1 MTENKTKKKITW
13 THNSIVKEIKK
24 FIRFGYHVDS
34 IINIMQKEVDEN
46 IMNHSSLADLCESVV
61 SKYPNYELIQ
71 KVMRSKLIINVD
83 EKADKYYM
91 VDPFSD
97 VVGTINALNCKNLF
111 IKPDF
116 SDKTYMADFT
126 YNPYVLKK
134 LYKEEG
140 FYRFNTYNCPFW
152 LIEHFFNA
160 EPLVP
165 CVIPD
170 LYVTF
175 LNHLT
180 DGDGQSYNYILD
192 WLATMLKDRNYCI
205 LSTIGNQGIGKGVLG
220 SIMEKLVGKDNF
232 SLTDNRLIK
241 KEFNAQILNKRLVYI
256 DELKVQN
263 ATEEN
268 RLKLLINDTIEV
280 EKKGV
285 DSINVRNFSST
296 YVSSNDFDAV
306 RLRGDDRRFS
316 IVDLTDKK
324 LIDIM
329 NQKEINALLAEENI
343 DKLAR
348 YLWFRT
354 VERRMN
360 QVFISKRTALIRE
373 SALKGWEEWFIDDY
387 CTKEGNLGD
396 VLMTEV
402 SDEIENIFGSRT
414 RPSRKAFEK
423 LRILYPE
430 RFKINRKRVD
440 KGNGQQRLYFLS
452 ISKQEEE
459 KKNKENII

>member
-1 MTENKTKKKITW
+1 MTEPKKKKITW
-13 THNSIVKEIKK
+13 THNAIIKEVKKL
-24 FIRFGYHVDS
+24 IRFGYDVDK
-34 IINIMQKEVDEN
+34 IINIMQNEISEE
-46 IMNHSSLADLCESVV
+46 IIEHRSLADMCEDVV

-83 EKADKYYM
+83 EKADKFYL
-91 VDPFSD
+91 VDPFTD
-97 VVGTINALNCKNLF
+97 VVGTINAANAKSLF
-111 IKPDF
+111 LKPDF
-116 SDKTYMADFT
+116 SDKTYMADFA
-126 YNPYVLKK
+126 YNPYQLKK

-140 FYRFNTYNCPFW
+140 FYKFNTYNCPFW
-152 LIEHFFNA
+152 LIEHFFYDKELN
-160 EPLVP
+160 P
-165 CVIPD
+165 CELPD
-170 LYVTF
+170 LYKSF
-175 LNHLT
+175 LVHLT
-180 DGDGQSYNYILD
+180 DGDKESYEYILD
-192 WLATMLKDRNYCI
+192 WLSTMLKSRNYCI

-263 ATEEN
+263 STEEN

-285 DSINVRNFSST
+285 DSVNVKNFSST

-324 LIDIM
+324 LIEVM
-329 NQKEINALLAEENI
+329 NQKEINDLLLDENI

-348 YLWFRT
+348 YLWFR
-354 VERRMN
+354 VVNRRMN
-360 QVFISKRTALIRE
+360 QVFTSKRTAEVRE
-373 SALKGWEEWFIDDY
+373 SALKGWEEWFIEDF
-387 CTKEGNLGD
+387 CTKKENKGEI
-396 VLMTEV
+396 LMTKV

-414 RPSRKAFEK
+414 RPSRKAFGK
-423 LRILYPE
+423 LREVYPDV
-430 RFKINRKRVD
+430 FKLVRKRVD
-440 KGNGQQRLYFLS
+440 LGSGEQRLYFLV
-452 ISKQEEE
+452 ID
-459 KKNKENII
+459 